1 MLILISFYSLS
12 ELFFSENVSYIC
24 KMSKLK
30 KVVSKISNK
39 NVSVLNVLKDFFDVS
54 IKHYLRYFI
63 SFIL

>member
-12 ELFFSENVSYIC
+12 KLFFSENVSYVF

>member
-12 ELFFSENVSYIC
+12 KHFFSENVSYVF